1 MRLLLIFFI
10 CCFNLTAYSSDLN
23 LSCKGI
29 AEVNSSTGGF
39 RSDGSSIVLNQ
50 REKVKANLLIFFEDD
65 FEKGFIQLPANM
77 RPPIGG
83 QKKDKFELKKI
94 NVSETELKATFK
106 INAINKPR
114 IIISRVTGKIQYF
127 AKAWPWSFA
136 GDCSIY
142 DISKKKF

>member
-1 MRLLLIFFI
+1 MYTFFVVSY
-10 CCFNLTAYSSDLN
+10 FSKFKFL
-23 LSCKGI
+23 
-29 AEVNSSTGGF
+29 
-39 RSDGSSIVLNQ
+39 
-50 REKVKANLLIFFEDD
+50 
-65 FEKGFIQLPANM
+65 
-77 RPPIGG
+77 
-83 QKKDKFELKKI
+83 KKDEMKKMIFEGNFELKKI
-94 NVSETELKATFK
+94 NVSDTQLKASFK